1 MKSVKIIALGITL
14 SLLTFIQSAFALDET
29 LKAVESRS
37 GVEQRFVLT
46 KPDSSPVAS
55 VILIGGSDGVLGLSS
70 FFGSP
75 RFGRHENSF
84 FVRTRNQYAKQSFLV
99 ATIDAP
105 SDRKKMNA
113 KWRMGKKHAAD
124 VSAITAYLKQQA
136 NVPVWVVGTSRGSFS
151 AANMGIRLKGEID
164 GIVLTSSVTRSR
176 RKWKIYDEY
185 PKGVISM
192 NLAKVTDPVFVV
204 SHEDDQ
210 CRVSPAADIQR
221 LAESFSN
228 TKHVEY
234 RTFSGGDLPISEPC
248 DGLSQHGFLGI
259 ESQVVDAIAAFVK
272 AN

>member
-1 MKSVKIIALGITL
+1 MKSVKIIGLGIAL
-14 SLLTFIQSAFALDET
+14 SILTFGISAFALDET
-29 LKAVESRS
+29 LKTVESRS
-37 GVEQRFVLT
+37 GVEQTFVLT
-46 KPDSSPVAS
+46 KLDSSPVAS
-55 VILIGGSDGVLGLSS
+55 VILIAGGNGVLGLSS

-75 RFGRHENSF
+75 RFGSSENNF
-84 FVRTRNQYAKQSFLV
+84 VVRTRDQYAKHSFLV

-124 VSAITAYLKQQA
+124 VSAVIAYLKRQV
-136 NVPVWVVGTSRGSFS
+136 NVPVWVVGTSMGSFS
-151 AANMGIRLKGEID
+151 AANMGIRLKGEIE

-176 RKWKIYDEY
+176 RKWKIYDDY

-192 NLAKVTDPVFVV
+192 NLAKVTGPVFVV

-210 CRVSPAADIQR
+210 CRASPAADIQR
-221 LAESFSN
+221 LAKSFSN
-228 TKHVEY
+228 SKRVEY
-234 RTFSGGDLPISEPC
+234 RTFSGGDSPISESC
-248 DGLSQHGFLGI
+248 HALSQHGFLGI